1 MYLILRILRALFGVA
16 AGFQAVGVADLVRPI
31 FINGDNSPDQVS
43 MFAIKATIFL
53 ALSGVFIGIR
63 ELVNCLHKKEFG
75 KEHPALQKQLSL

>member
-1 MYLILRILRALFGVA
+1 VYLTLRILRALFGVA

-43 MFAIKATIFL
+43 MFAIKTIIFL
-53 ALSGVFIGIR
+53 VLSGIFIGLR
-63 ELVNCLHKKEFG
+63 ELVNYLHKKEFG